1 MRPVFLSRQYTRQLC
16 LDASLA
22 AAAVSVRPCS
32 NCGLASLLMA
42 VVTKTRSP
50 HTTGLECARP
60 GIGVFH
66 AMLADFSTSQ
76 VTGGFIPSATPD
88 ACVPRNDGQFCPIAA
103 DASKTL
109 MESESRN
116 FIARSCLLF
125 RGLFSQHRIKLC
137 EDVVG

>member
-42 VVTKTRSP
+42 VVTKMRSP

-66 AMLADFSTSQ
+66 AMLEDFSTSQ
-76 VTGGFIPSATPD
+76 LTGGFIPSATPE
-88 ACVPRNDGQFCPIAA
+88 ACEPRNDGQFCAYVA
-103 DASKTL
+103 DANR
-109 MESESRN
+109 MQIESESRN
-116 FIARSCLLF
+116 LIAHSRLLL
-125 RGLFSQHRIKLC
+125 RGCF
-137 EDVVG
+137 